1 MLYTES
7 VKKQYDKYVVF
18 NGVSFEIPSCSFVS
32 LTGKNGIGKTTL
44 LNILAGL
51 IDFEGN
57 CYIDNISLKNN
68 YTEYMSKTSYIPS
81 HPFLYDF
88 LSLSEMKAMIESN
101 LVDKDNRLNKRL
113 ERLIEELQMQK
124 YFNTISKNLS
134 LGTKQKAALLLGFL
148 STPQVVLLDEPFAN
162 LDKESFSSMVNFLE
176 EYINDY
182 QAIVVFANHSHYDSH
197 LGKIITKELSIQ
209 SENKVLVYD
218 MMCNES

>member
-1 MLYTES
+1 MLLIES
-7 VKKQYDKYVVF
+7 IKKQYDKYVVF

-44 LNILAGL
+44 LNIMAGL

-57 CYIDNISLKNN
+57 CYIDNISLKDN
-68 YTEYMSKTSYIPS
+68 YTEYMSRTSYVSS

-88 LSLSEMKAMIESN
+88 LSFAEMKSMIELN
-101 LVDKDNRLNKRL
+101 LIVKDNKLDKRLNK
-113 ERLIEELQMQK
+113 LIEELQMKK

-148 STPQVVLLDEPFAN
+148 SNPKVVLLDEPFAN
-162 LDKESFSSMVNFLE
+162 LDKESFSAMVYFLE

-182 QAIVVFANHSHYDSH
+182 QAIVVFATHSHYDSH
-197 LGKIITKELSIQ
+197 LRKVITKDLKID
-209 SENKVLVYD
+209 SENKVLVSD
-218 MMCNES
+218 IV